1 MPLAKTHKWHIFLSH
16 IWANAQDQCAT
27 IKRQL
32 CLLLPGVRIF
42 LDVDDLEDIGS
53 LEDYISQSACI
64 MVFISK
70 GYFKSPNC
78 LREVRAFVAAKRADQ
93 GLILVRETAPTHGA
107 ASLEELRAECPPD
120 LAAEVFT
127 RAHLQLLIPFYR
139 QARGGGWVGTSRC

>member
-1 MPLAKTHKWHIFLSH
+1 MASSKPESYVSPSPSPRPTPNLSPDPNPNPNPNQDISKLERYVGESASVLLFLS
-16 IWANAQDQCAT
+16 
-27 IKRQL
+27 R
-32 CLLLPGVRIF
+32 
-42 LDVDDLEDIGS
+42 
-53 LEDYISQSACI
+53 
-64 MVFISK
+64 
-70 GYFKSPNC
+70 GYFKSLNC

-139 QARGGGWVGTSRC
+139 QARGGGWVGASRC